1 MKQYTVE
8 ELNQLSKEQIVAL
21 FILTVPDVA
30 KILRIGR
37 NAAYELVSSGAIR
50 SIRIGN
56 RIRIT
61 REDLQEYLQSLS

>member
-1 MKQYTVE
+1 MNHIPY
-8 ELNQLSKEQIVAL
+8 
-21 FILTVPDVA
+21 ILTVPDVA